1 MPLFMLVPFGWERLR
16 IKYHLSWQYC
26 AQATHLDIQVASW
39 ITWAIQMAHL
49 VTSIS
54 RASAIAEW
62 WLDDAGVQLCSL
74 YAKPTWPHLLQ
85 SWCHVRGRGN
95 GECWLMLCCDQCVQ
109 RDRQSMMGY
118 IADAMHGAWSRYD
131 LVVVVQPEL
140 STTFW
145 GFGWLLYSCHWL
157 CCGKHW
163 AQLCSC
169 NAARTF
175 ILLQPLLSANLII
188 LYYTAPYLTCFCLHQ
203 HCLLCWQLWYLDAE
217 RPWVSH
223 FPSICTEG
231 LESS

>member
-1 MPLFMLVPFGWERLR
+1 MWV
-16 IKYHLSWQYC
+16 
-26 AQATHLDIQVASW
+26 
-39 ITWAIQMAHL
+39 
-49 VTSIS
+49 
-54 RASAIAEW
+54 
-62 WLDDAGVQLCSL
+62 CSCVRCMQSQ
-74 YAKPTWPHLLQ
+74 PWPHLLQ

-95 GECWLMLCCDQCVQ
+95 GECWLMLCCDQCMQ

-145 GFGWLLYSCHWL
+145 GFGWLWYSCHWL

-188 LYYTAPYLTCFCLHQ
+188 LHPIWPAFVYI
-203 HCLLCWQLWYLDAE
+203 
-217 RPWVSH
+217 
-223 FPSICTEG
+223 SIAYCAG
-231 LESS
+231 SSGT